1 MRNNIE
7 RKFEKYFD
15 KISKNYIIQEN
26 DDVVEFNYTSS
37 KSTLDIKQK
46 LKIFNI
52 VVEKIKSK
60 YFDIE
65 LANTIIEKLNTKKSE
80 LFGIDTK
87 NKLNEWFVNEL
98 NIYGIDDKLI
108 ETNSF
113 NIQIFNNIGYLK
125 LANLDNIEL
134 SIKLLEKCDYIL
146 FDLRNHTNANLEDI
160 ANLLNMVGYNNDIG
174 IMENNNLYKLNVD
187 NIKKNN
193 I

>member
-113 NIQIFNNIGYLK
+113 KFDK
-125 LANLDNIEL
+125 LVIVAFV
-134 SIKLLEKCDYIL
+134 SITSGVSIL
-146 FDLRNHTNANLEDI
+146 
-160 ANLLNMVGYNNDIG
+160 
-174 IMENNNLYKLNVD
+174 
-187 NIKKNN
+187 
-193 I
+193 